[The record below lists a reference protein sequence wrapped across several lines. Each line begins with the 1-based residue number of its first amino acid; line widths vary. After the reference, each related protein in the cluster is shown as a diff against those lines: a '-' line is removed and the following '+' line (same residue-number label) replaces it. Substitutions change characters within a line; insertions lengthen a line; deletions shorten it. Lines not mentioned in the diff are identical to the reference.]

1 MSFFTGTGIKHL
13 TGQSLSKMIVPV
25 AERSTQDSIVI
36 NIEERISTCE
46 FIEKTI
52 DSALQEA
59 DALR

>member
-1 MSFFTGTGIKHL
+1 
-13 TGQSLSKMIVPV
+13 MIVPV